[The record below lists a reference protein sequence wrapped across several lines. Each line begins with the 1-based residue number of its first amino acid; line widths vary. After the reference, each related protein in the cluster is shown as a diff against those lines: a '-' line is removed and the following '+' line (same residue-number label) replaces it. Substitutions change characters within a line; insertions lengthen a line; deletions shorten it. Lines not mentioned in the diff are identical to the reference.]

1 MTTGPVPATPPGG
14 AFRQGPRLTT
24 RVATRLTTRPAAVLR
39 AAVRRAAIL
48 HAVVSAALPAVVT
61 LSTLSA
67 AAHAQAAGSSPASP
81 AAGVTRPRD
90 AHRDAAKD
98 EPRDA
103 ARRLRRV
110 DRAPVSTAVLDTAL
124 PRIMR
129 EAKVVGLDIAVV
141 DGDTI
146 VYDRVFGLR
155 DREAGL
161 PADTGTVFE
170 AASLTKPL
178 FAYLVMS
185 LARDGVL
192 GLDVPLVQYLA
203 YPDIAHDPRSK
214 QITARMVLS
223 HSSGL
228 SGRRQGSRVDFVYD
242 PGRYFN
248 YSAEGIFY
256 LQLVVERLL
265 GQSLDVAMR
274 ERVFT
279 PLAMTRSSMVWTP
292 AIAENHATGYD
303 YHDRRAEKWKPDKPG
318 AAASLHTT
326 AGDYARF
333 LREMLT
339 GARLGPRH
347 LAEMLRP
354 QVLVIPGDSSLAWS
368 LGFGVDRTIAT
379 PAYFQWG
386 SNLGVQNF
394 VMLHPAQ
401 RVGVVYLANSE
412 HGLQVKDD
420 VVALTVGGR
429 YSTDK
434 LLTYDQYNSLTRALV
449 AAYDARGLD
458 AALAVYAE
466 RRRRDPGH
474 MSPRWLNELAAHA
487 VGAGRVPDAARVLAL
502 NATYYPTAWQTHVA
516 LADAYEKL
524 GDRRRAAAAIV
535 EAVRHCPTPEL
546 LIEPLRQLAVKWR

>member
-1 MTTGPVPATPPGG
+1 MTTRLDSATPVAAPRPG
-14 AFRQGPRLTT
+14 AR
-24 RVATRLTTRPAAVLR
+24 AAVLR
-39 AAVRRAAIL
+39 TVAS
-48 HAVVSAALPAVVT
+48 VVALVAGT
-61 LSTLSA
+61 GA
-67 AAHAQAAGSSPASP
+67 AAHAQSADRQQGAP
-81 AAGVTRPRD
+81 AARVTRPQD
-90 AHRDAAKD
+90 A
-98 EPRDA
+98 PRDA
-103 ARRLRRV
+103 APRLRRV
-110 DRAPVSTAVLDTAL
+110 DRPPVSTAVLDTAL

-141 DGDTI
+141 NGDTT
-146 VYDRVFGLR
+146 VYDRVLGLR
-155 DREAGL
+155 DREAGV

-178 FAYLVMS
+178 FAYLVMG

-192 GLDVPLVQYLA
+192 DLDAPLVRYLE
-203 YPDIAHDPRSK
+203 YPDIAHDPRSR
-214 QITARMVLS
+214 QVTARMVLS

-228 SGRRQGSRVDFVYD
+228 SGNRQGSRVDFVYD

-265 GQSLDVAMR
+265 GRSLDVAMQ

-279 PLAMTRSSMVWTP
+279 PLGMAHSSMVWTP
-292 AIAENHATGYD
+292 AAERNHATGYD
-303 YHDRRAEKWKPDKPG
+303 YHDQRAEKWKPDKPG

-339 GARLGPRH
+339 GARLGPRWV
-347 LAEMLRP
+347 AEMLRP
-354 QVLVIPGDSSLAWS
+354 QVLVIPGDSTLAWS
-368 LGFGVDRTIAT
+368 LGFGVDRTTAA

-394 VMLHPAQ
+394 VVLHPTQ

-429 YSTDK
+429 YSIDK
-434 LLTYDQYNSLTRALV
+434 FLTYDQCNSLTRALV
-449 AAYDARGLD
+449 AAYDARGVD
-458 AALAVYAE
+458 AALALYGE
-466 RRRRDPGH
+466 RRRRDPGD
-474 MSPRWLNELAAHA
+474 MSPRWLDELAAHA
-487 VGAGRVPDAARVLAL
+487 AGAGRVQGLQDAARLLAL

-516 LADAYEKL
+516 LADAYAKL
-524 GDRRRAAAAIV
+524 GDRQRAAAAV
-535 EAVRHCPTPEL
+535 LEAVRHCPTPEL
-546 LIEPLRQLAVKWR
+546 LIGPLRELGVKWR

>member
-1 MTTGPVPATPPGG
+1 M
-14 AFRQGPRLTT
+14 
-24 RVATRLTTRPAAVLR
+24 TRPSTE
-39 AAVRRAAIL
+39 AVRRAVL
-48 HAVVSAALPAVVT
+48 SAAVALAAGRG
-61 LSTLSA
+61 A
-67 AAHAQAAGSSPASP
+67 AAHAQAPGVPQP
-81 AAGVTRPRD
+81 AATARVPGSLDAQRD
-90 AHRDAAKD
+90 TG
-98 EPRDA
+98 
-103 ARRLRRV
+103 RRLRRV
-110 DRAPVSTAVLDTAL
+110 DRSPVSTAVLDTAL

-129 EAKVVGLDIAVV
+129 EARVVGLNIAVV
-141 DGDTI
+141 NGDTT
-146 VYDRVFGLR
+146 VYDRVLGLR
-155 DREAGL
+155 DREAGV

-178 FAYLVMS
+178 FAYLVMG

-192 GLDVPLVQYLA
+192 DLDAPLVRYLA
-203 YPDIAHDPRSK
+203 YPDIAHDPRHR
-214 QITARMVLS
+214 QVTARMMLS

-228 SGRRQGSRVDFVYD
+228 SGRRHGARVDFVYD
-242 PGRYFN
+242 PGPYFN

-274 ERVFT
+274 ERVFA
-279 PLAMTRSSMVWTP
+279 PLGMAHSSMVWTP
-292 AIAENHATGYD
+292 GAERNYATGYD
-303 YHDRRAEKWKPDKPG
+303 YLDQRAEKWKPDKPG

-333 LREMLT
+333 LRELLT
-339 GARLGPRH
+339 GTRLGTRH

-368 LGFGVDRTIAT
+368 LGFGVDRTTAT

-394 VMLHPAQ
+394 VMLHPVQ
-401 RVGVVYLANSE
+401 KVGVVYFANSE
-412 HGLQVKDD
+412 HGLKVKDD

-458 AALAVYAE
+458 AALALYAA

-474 MSPRWLNELAAHA
+474 MSPRWLDELAAHA
-487 VGAGRVPDAARVLAL
+487 AGAGRVPDAARVLAL

-516 LADAYEKL
+516 LADAYVKL

-535 EAVRHCPTPEL
+535 DAVRHCPTPEL
-546 LIEPLRQLAVKWR
+546 LVGPLEELAVKWR